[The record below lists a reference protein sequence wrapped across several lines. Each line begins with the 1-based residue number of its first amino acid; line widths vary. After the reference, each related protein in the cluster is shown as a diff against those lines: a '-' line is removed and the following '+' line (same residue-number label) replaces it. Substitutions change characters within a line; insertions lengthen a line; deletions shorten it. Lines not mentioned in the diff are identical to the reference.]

1 MDGWTDGLMD
11 ACMGRCMDEDGGRE
25 VCELLEGQEQQLH
38 LTHLYIFSV
47 VHGRYFLNSYGI
59 DE

>member
-1 MDGWTDGLMD
+1 
-11 ACMGRCMDEDGGRE
+11 MGRCMDEDGDRE

-47 VHGRYFLNSYGI
+47 VHSRYFLNSCGI